1 MAKTPENPYI
11 HGKGGQ
17 HPQPC
22 PACIWECG
30 RESCDAEVTALQAK
44 LREAEAA
51 CAKYGQVVTAL
62 SRIITLIDREL
73 TDGPQGPHEIICKIA
88 EHIEQ
93 FSRMPNLPPSPGAPL
108 LARLEVADEL
118 TKYLE
123 HNEGCALPNS
133 YHEDRPDSCS
143 CGLAELLQKIQKL
156 REAK

>member
-30 RESCDAEVTALQAK
+30 RESRDAEVADLQAK

-51 CAKYGQVVTAL
+51 CAEMV
-62 SRIITLIDREL
+62 SRSVE
-73 TDGPQGPHEIICKIA
+73 TDGSAFGCLMCGVFWEEGYK
-88 EHIEQ
+88 
-93 FSRMPNLPPSPGAPL
+93 PSHKSDCPLVSNPGAPL
-108 LARLEVADEL
+108 LARLEAADEL

>member
-1 MAKTPENPYI
+1 MSHKPKTPENPYI

-30 RESCDAEVTALQAK
+30 HESNNAEVVALQAK
-44 LREAEAA
+44 LLEAQAA
-51 CAKYGQVVTAL
+51 CAEMHKD
-62 SRIITLIDREL
+62 ICELIERWRTKAVRLDFMDSESQHAWNNL
-73 TDGPQGPHEIICKIA
+73 WNSIVDK
-88 EHIEQ
+88 
-93 FSRMPNLPPSPGAPL
+93 SKSPNPGAHL
-108 LARLEVADEL
+108 LAQLEAADEL

-143 CGLAELLQKIQKL
+143 CGLGELLKKIQKL